1 MLKNTENY
9 YQGHCL
15 NAYEIFGAHI
25 GKERGKQGVR
35 LDLRSITTLFPC
47 QMFQPLICQI
57 FLKNSHYEYPYQDI
71 SSSHTTY
78 NISIIKDISDKK
90 EYLFF

>member
-35 LDLRSITTLFPC
+35 F
-47 QMFQPLICQI
+47 
-57 FLKNSHYEYPYQDI
+57 
-71 SSSHTTY
+71 TTY
-78 NISIIKDISDKK
+78 APHALQIQVIGSFNDWSCIGCEMKRMDEKGIWSFCAKCKGR
-90 EYLFF
+90 